1 MLLTLAA
8 FSVSVSADEDPRIV
22 LSDDIF
28 STSGPVW
35 VSVSCMKVGCPG
47 MELVIWSDGVE
58 ESHEDPHLVEWSGW
72 VEGNVSWQILVDSGT
87 EANDLSTEVILS
99 RMDEWTERDDLPNIV
114 PSPGSQGEYPLINT
128 TSPCQLRS
136 CEVIDL
142 LSEGVLYVGA
152 LENQSDKDAI
162 MVVGDPGDVL
172 LLNSLR
178 GPSEI
183 RIEIWQRGATSNTRL
198 KVNCGFA

>member
-99 RMDEWTERDDLPNIV
+99 RMDEL
-114 PSPGSQGEYPLINT
+114 SLIH
-128 TSPCQLRS
+128 
-136 CEVIDL
+136 I
-142 LSEGVLYVGA
+142 
-152 LENQSDKDAI
+152 
-162 MVVGDPGDVL
+162 
-172 LLNSLR
+172 
-178 GPSEI
+178 
-183 RIEIWQRGATSNTRL
+183 
-198 KVNCGFA
+198 